1 MNLLQKFFSFKGR
14 LRRRDYWLCNLA
26 LGVAIGVI
34 VFPLIIALKIQPEDP
49 RFQAATLVFLWPSI
63 AILVKRIHD
72 RDKTGWMAANYWVPS
87 LVSMGLSFLSDPE
100 FAMWKVF
107 VDIGTGMVGLWYL
120 VEFGLWTAP
129 MARTPTGRRPRAW
142 SPPRRWPRSSPSRGL
157 PLKRGAA

>member
-1 MNLLQKFFSFKGR
+1 MSILAKFFSFNGR

-26 LGVAIGVI
+26 LGVAIAVI
-34 VFPLIIALKIQPEDP
+34 VAPLIIALKIQPEDP

-87 LVSMGLSFLSDPE
+87 LVSMGLAFLSDPE

-120 VEFGLWTAP
+120 VEFGFMDGTQ
-129 MARTPTGRRPRAW
+129 GRNAYGP
-142 SPPRRWPRSSPSRGL
+142 SPKGVEPSEKL
-157 PLKRGAA
+157 AEVFT

>member
-1 MNLLQKFFSFKGR
+1 MSILAKFFSFKGR

-26 LGVAIGVI
+26 LGVAMGVI
-34 VFPLIIALKIQPEDP
+34 IFPLIIALKIQPEDP

-120 VEFGLWTAP
+120 VEFGFMDGTQGKNAYGP
-129 MARTPTGRRPRAW
+129 SPKGVEPTEKVAEVF
-142 SPPRRWPRSSPSRGL
+142 S
-157 PLKRGAA
+157 

>member
-120 VEFGLWTAP
+120 VEFGFMDGTHGKNAYGP
-129 MARTPTGRRPRAW
+129 SPKGVEPTETVAEVF
-142 SPPRRWPRSSPSRGL
+142 S
-157 PLKRGAA
+157 

>member
-1 MNLLQKFFSFKGR
+1 MSILAKFFSFKGR

-26 LGVAIGVI
+26 LGVAIAVI
-34 VFPLIIALKIQPEDP
+34 VLPLIIALKIQPEDP

-87 LVSMGLSFLSDPE
+87 LASMGLSFLSDPE

-120 VEFGLWTAP
+120 VEFGFMDGTQGKNAYGP
-129 MARTPTGRRPRAW
+129 SPKGVEPTEKVAEVF
-142 SPPRRWPRSSPSRGL
+142 S
-157 PLKRGAA
+157 

>member
-120 VEFGLWTAP
+120 VEFGFMDGTQGKNAYGP
-129 MARTPTGRRPRAW
+129 SPKGVEPTEKVAEVF
-142 SPPRRWPRSSPSRGL
+142 S
-157 PLKRGAA
+157 

>member
-1 MNLLQKFFSFKGR
+1 MTFVQKLFSFQGR

-26 LGVAIGVI
+26 LGVAIAVI
-34 VFPLIIALKIQPEDP
+34 AGPLVVALNIQPDDP
-49 RFQAATLVFLWPSI
+49 RFQAATMVFLWPSI

-120 VEFGLWTAP
+120 VEFGFMDGTQGKNAYGP
-129 MARTPTGRRPRAW
+129 
-142 SPPRRWPRSSPSRGL
+142 SPKGVEATEKVAEVFS
-157 PLKRGAA
+157 

>member
-1 MNLLQKFFSFKGR
+1 MSILAKFFSFKGR

-26 LGVAIGVI
+26 LGVAIAAV
-34 VFPLIIALKIQPEDP
+34 VMPLIIALKIQPEDP

-87 LVSMGLSFLSDPE
+87 LVSLGLGFLSDPE

-120 VEFGLWTAP
+120 VEFGFMDGTQGKNAYGP
-129 MARTPTGRRPRAW
+129 
-142 SPPRRWPRSSPSRGL
+142 SPKGVEATEKVAEVFS
-157 PLKRGAA
+157 

>member
-34 VFPLIIALKIQPEDP
+34 VGPLIIVLKIQPEDP
-49 RFQAATLVFLWPSI
+49 RFQVATLVFLWPSI

-87 LVSMGLSFLSDPE
+87 LVSTGLAFLSDPE

-107 VDIGTGMVGLWYL
+107 VDIGVGMVGLWYL
-120 VEFGLWTAP
+120 VEFGFMDGTQGKNAYGP
-129 MARTPTGRRPRAW
+129 SPKGVEPTEKVAEVF
-142 SPPRRWPRSSPSRGL
+142 S
-157 PLKRGAA
+157 